1 MHVRMNMLAGDP
13 ARLDEA
19 TRYLEGTVR
28 PDVEAQH
35 GNRGLACL
43 TNADLG
49 VCVVASYWD
58 TLDAMTASEQA
69 VQVSRKEV
77 TELLGGTVTVEHY
90 EVPAF
95 VRRSRPQRGAGVRL
109 SRVDCAPA
117 SLDAVIEEFRNTVV
131 PALTAM
137 AGLCSAHMMTD
148 RATGRCIVITAWDD
162 MDALAASRPATARLR
177 ADVAA
182 VTHLQVRS
190 VEEYKL
196 VFSSVR
202 DGDTRSLIERDIE
215 LWNARDREGWLAGMD
230 LHRLEIRAPGGLRLT
245 GREAAD
251 TMWNMWNEAFP
262 DGRQEIIAIHADDR
276 GGVHEGRG
284 IGTHTGTLRGP
295 AGEIAATGR
304 TAEMPFTGV
313 YEFEE
318 GKITSYHLYFDQAE
332 LLSQLGVAAGSTTS
346 GALPADRPAGPGAPH
361 ASVPGPAGSLRLP
374 ESGADA
380 AAPGG
385 GIARRDLV
393 GLAATRYRRTG
404 QDRSIIALCT
414 RCAVA

>member
-13 ARLDEA
+13 ARLGEA
-19 TRYLEGTVR
+19 TRYIEGTVR

-35 GNRGLACL
+35 GNRGLACA

-69 VQVSRKEV
+69 VQISRKEV
-77 TELLGGTVTVEHY
+77 TGLLGGTVTVEHY
-90 EVPAF
+90 EVPVF
-95 VRRSRPQRGAGVRL
+95 VRRSRPQEGAGVQLVRF
-109 SRVDCAPA
+109 DCAPA
-117 SLDAVIEEFRNTVV
+117 SIDAVIEEFRNTGV

-137 AGLCSAHMMTD
+137 PGFCSAHMMTD
-148 RATGRCIVITAWDD
+148 RAIGRGSVITAWGD
-162 MDALAASRPATARLR
+162 MDALAASRSATATLR
-177 ADVAA
+177 ADAAA

-202 DGDTRSLIERDIE
+202 EGDTRSLIEREIE
-215 LWNARDREGWLAGMD
+215 LWNARDREGWLGCMD
-230 LHRLEIRAPGGLRLT
+230 LDRLEVRAPGGLQLT
-245 GREAAD
+245 GREAAE
-251 TMWNMWNEAFP
+251 TNWNMWNEAFP
-262 DGRQEIIAIHADDR
+262 DNRLETIAIHADDR

-304 TAEMPFTGV
+304 SGEVRFTGV

-318 GKITSYHLYFDQAE
+318 GKISSYHLYFDQVE
-332 LLSQLGVAAGSTTS
+332 LLTQLGIAVGGAG
-346 GALPADRPAGPGAPH
+346 
-361 ASVPGPAGSLRLP
+361 GSM
-374 ESGADA
+374 
-380 AAPGG
+380 
-385 GIARRDLV
+385 
-393 GLAATRYRRTG
+393 
-404 QDRSIIALCT
+404 
-414 RCAVA
+414 